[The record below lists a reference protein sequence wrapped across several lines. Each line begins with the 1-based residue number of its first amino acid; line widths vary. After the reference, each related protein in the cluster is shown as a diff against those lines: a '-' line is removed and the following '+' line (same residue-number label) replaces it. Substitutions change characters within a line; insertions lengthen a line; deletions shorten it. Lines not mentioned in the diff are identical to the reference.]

1 MSDTGYTEYMNTK
14 TIVLT
19 LLALGLIGFIVATAM
34 KKEPAPTAAPVVE
47 TPETPNDTTQKE
59 DLAVKVYFPNGVKNP
74 GFMDCR
80 VVHPI
85 TRSVPYTLAV
95 AEASLNELIKGL
107 SGAEIAAGFQTQ
119 IDPNT
124 KINSLSIVNGVA
136 TVDFSKELNNKN
148 VGLCAGQFIESQITQ
163 TLMQFPSVQK
173 VTITVEGKGDI
184 VQP

>member
-1 MSDTGYTEYMNTK
+1 MNTK

-19 LLALGLIGFIVATAM
+19 LLALGLLGFIVASTM
-34 KKEPAPTAAPVVE
+34 KKEPAPLVTPVTE
-47 TPETPNDTTQKE
+47 TPETPNNTTRKE
-59 DLAVKVYFPNGVKNP
+59 DLAVKVYFANGIKDP
-74 GFMDCR
+74 GFMDCS

-85 TRSVPYTLAV
+85 TRSIPYTLAV

-107 SGAEIAAGFQTQ
+107 TGADIAEGFQTS

-124 KINSLSIVNGVA
+124 TINSLSIVNGVA
-136 TVDFSKELNNKN
+136 KVDFSKELNNKN

-163 TLMQFPSVQK
+163 TLLQFPSVKK
-173 VTITVEGKGDI
+173 VIITVEGKGDI

>member
-1 MSDTGYTEYMNTK
+1 MNTK
-14 TIVLT
+14 SILLT
-19 LLALGLIGFIVATAM
+19 LVALGVLGFIVATTM
-34 KKEPAPTAAPVVE
+34 KKEPTPIVAPVVE
-47 TPETPNDTTQKE
+47 TPETPNDTVQKD
-59 DLAVKVYFPNGVKNP
+59 DLSVKVYFANGIKNP

-85 TRSVPYTLAV
+85 TRTIPYTLAV
-95 AEASLNELIKGL
+95 AEASLEELIKGL
-107 SGAEIAAGFQTQ
+107 TGADIAQGYQTS

-124 KINSLSIVNGVA
+124 KIKSLSIVNGVA

-148 VGLCAGQFIESQITQ
+148 VGLCAGQFIESQITE

>member
-1 MSDTGYTEYMNTK
+1 MNTK

-19 LLALGLIGFIVATAM
+19 LLALGLIGFIVATTM
-34 KKEPAPTAAPVVE
+34 KKEPAPATTAVVE
-47 TPETPNDTTQKE
+47 TSETPIENVQKE
-59 DLAVKVYFPNGVKNP
+59 DLAVKVYFANSIKNP

-85 TRSVPYTLAV
+85 TRTVPYTLAV

-107 SGAEIAAGFQTQ
+107 TGEDIANGFQTS

-124 KINSLSIVNGVA
+124 KIKSLAIVNGVA

-148 VGLCAGQFIESQITQ
+148 VGLCAGQFIEAQITQ

-173 VTITVEGKGDI
+173 VNITVEGKGDI